1 MTTRKKHN
9 RLRQYLPHYIMVS
22 PFYLIFFVFLFIPMV
37 AALVLSFTS
46 FNMLQA
52 PLFVGLDNYVRLFLG
67 DEVFLNDLKNTLFL
81 AVITGPVGYILSFL
95 VAWLINEMG
104 RGLRTLLTAVMYA
117 PTLCGSMYY
126 IWIYLFSNDRSG
138 FINAQLIKMGLIQSP
153 IQWLSDPQYSMTVV
167 VIVTIWMS
175 FGVGFLSFV
184 AGLKSLD
191 HTYYEAAALDGLR
204 NRWQELYYVTFPQ
217 MGPQLLF
224 GAVMSIS
231 GAFSVGEVNKAL
243 TGFPSTDYA
252 TDTIALHMAD
262 YGTTRFE
269 MGYASAVAV
278 VLFAMTVLAWVIVN
292 KALRRFNETT

>member
-1 MTTRKKHN
+1 MTRKKQH
-9 RLRQYLPHYIMVS
+9 RLRPYLSHYIMLS

-46 FNMLQA
+46 FNMLQT
-52 PLFVGLDNYVRLFLG
+52 PMFVGLDNYVRLFLK
-67 DEVFLNDLKNTLFL
+67 DEIFLNDLKNTLFL

-138 FINAQLIKMGLIQSP
+138 FINAQLIKMGLVQSP

-167 VIVTIWMS
+167 VVVTIWMS

-191 HTYYEAAALDGLR
+191 RTYYEAAALDGLR

-262 YGTTRFE
+262 YGTIRFE

-278 VLFAMTVLAWVIVN
+278 VLFGMTVLAWVIVN
-292 KALRRFNETT
+292 RALRRFNETT

>member
-1 MTTRKKHN
+1 MTRKKQH
-9 RLRQYLPHYIMVS
+9 RLRPYLPHYIMLS

-46 FNMLQA
+46 FNMLQT
-52 PLFVGLDNYVRLFLG
+52 PMFVGLDNYVRLFLK
-67 DEVFLNDLKNTLFL
+67 DEIFLNDLKNTLFL
-81 AVITGPVGYILSFL
+81 AVITGPVGYILSCL

-117 PTLCGSMYY
+117 QTLCSSVYY

-138 FINAQLIKMGLIQSP
+138 FINAQLIKMGLVQSP

-167 VIVTIWMS
+167 VVVTIWMS

-191 HTYYEAAALDGLR
+191 RTYYEAAALDGLR

-262 YGTTRFE
+262 YGTIRFE

-278 VLFAMTVLAWVIVN
+278 VLFGMTVLAWVIVN
-292 KALRRFNETT
+292 RALRRFNETT

>member
-1 MTTRKKHN
+1 MTRKKQH
-9 RLRQYLPHYIMVS
+9 RLRPYLPHYIMLS

-46 FNMLQA
+46 FNMLQT
-52 PLFVGLDNYVRLFLG
+52 PMFVGLDNYVRLFLK
-67 DEVFLNDLKNTLFL
+67 DEIFLNDLKNTLFL

-138 FINAQLIKMGLIQSP
+138 FINAQLIKMGLVQSP

-167 VIVTIWMS
+167 VVVTIWMS

-191 HTYYEAAALDGLR
+191 RTYYEAAALDGLR

-262 YGTTRFE
+262 YGTIRFE

-278 VLFAMTVLAWVIVN
+278 VLFGMTVLAWVIVN
-292 KALRRFNETT
+292 RALRPVQ